1 MNMIEIRS
9 LGVLFVLAVMAFFWW
24 MGAIHP

>member
-9 LGVLFVLAVMAFFWW
+9 LGVLVVLIVFGLLWLAGV
-24 MGAIHP
+24 IHP